1 VKRSTS
7 EVTYDPEVDMA
18 YVRVV
23 KAEAGA
29 SKKQVVIHRDDL
41 PCEIIID
48 LDRNDRILG
57 FELFNGS
64 QSLPLDLL
72 RQFR

>member
-1 VKRSTS
+1 VKWSTS

-23 KAEAGA
+23 EVEAGA
-29 SKKQVVIHRDDL
+29 SKKRVVVHHDDL
-41 PCEIIID
+41 PRESIID
-48 LDRNDRILG
+48 LDRNGRILG

-72 RQFR
+72 HQFR